1 MRDDLLR
8 AQFGN
13 LTEPLAELNQ
23 PLTGKNPAYESWRA
37 ATVAEIAAAKF
48 FTLGT
53 VRINS

>member
-13 LTEPLAELNQ
+13 LTEPLAGLNQ

-37 ATVAEIAAAKF
+37 ASVAEIAAAKF

-53 VRINS
+53 VRIDS

>member
-23 PLTGKNPAYESWRA
+23 PLTGKNPAHESWRA

-53 VRINS
+53 VIINS